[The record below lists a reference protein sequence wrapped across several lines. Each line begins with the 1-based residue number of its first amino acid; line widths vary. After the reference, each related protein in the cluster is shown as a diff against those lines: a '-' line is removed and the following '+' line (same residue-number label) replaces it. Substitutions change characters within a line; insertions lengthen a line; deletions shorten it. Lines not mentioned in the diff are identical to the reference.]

1 MAKRNNKKASELK
14 GIGIYQDPK
23 KGTIL
28 YNFITKKGYQLTS
41 GDVPNYSL
49 SKSFLPIAIIVFYI
63 LNVML
68 RVDSLKSLIAGIS
81 FYIIM
86 RIVYH
91 IKFLSKLPCIENY
104 QRPEGSG
111 LFQRAAN
118 DYSYMRLNLLAVMSL
133 LIVILTIIYIKT
145 TELDTI
151 KYYCFLLLTLGAV
164 VMMAFS
170 IISMIVKSKNKPS
183 K

>member
-1 MAKRNNKKASELK
+1 
-14 GIGIYQDPK
+14 
-23 KGTIL
+23 
-28 YNFITKKGYQLTS
+28 
-41 GDVPNYSL
+41 
-49 SKSFLPIAIIVFYI
+49 
-63 LNVML
+63 
-68 RVDSLKSLIAGIS
+68 
-81 FYIIM
+81 M

-104 QRPEGSG
+104 KRPEGSG
-111 LFQRAAN
+111 IFQRAAN

-151 KYYCFLLLTLGAV
+151 KYYGFLLLTLGAV